1 MPGIRIAAFARTALL
16 LAPALA
22 CTACLATQRA
32 PAAPTPDHSRKEVH
46 MHDATTPA
54 PSTAIA
60 AQTMAKRWLAFA
72 DQARASRDFERAR
85 FWKAMELPPQQLS
98 DSQYFEEEPGYQ
110 AFTQEFA
117 GGKWAGI
124 ASFGDGDGQPGA
136 RFARLAFEHPDD
148 RLDNAALDLAPVCG
162 LDLDGFRKALLDA
175 GYLEGP
181 TAPSDAGYASKG
193 TATVVFSRGP
203 LQVSLVTQREAAQ
216 PQARRE
222 RACVVSAEARD
233 FSESPSDAGSR

>member
-22 CTACLATQRA
+22 CAACLATARP

-46 MHDATTPA
+46 MHDAMTPA
-54 PSTAIA
+54 ASAALA
-60 AQTMAKRWLAFA
+60 AQTLAERWLAFA
-72 DQARASRDFERAR
+72 GEIRSARDFQRSR
-85 FWKAMELPPQQLS
+85 FWKTMGLPPQELG
-98 DSQYFEEEPGYQ
+98 DRQYFAEESGYQ

-117 GGKWAGI
+117 GGQWAGI

-148 RLDNAALDLAPVCG
+148 RLDNAALDLGPVCEV
-162 LDLDGFRKALLDA
+162 DLDGFRQALLRA

-181 TAPSDAGYASKG
+181 TEPSAPEYANKG
-193 TATVVFSRGP
+193 TATVVFSRGS
-203 LQVSLVTQREAAQ
+203 LQVSLVTQRATARAQ
-216 PQARRE
+216 
-222 RACVVSAEARD
+222 RACVLSAEARD
-233 FSESPSDAGSR
+233 FSAAQPDAGSR

>member
-1 MPGIRIAAFARTALL
+1 MPGIRIAAVARTALL

-22 CTACLATQRA
+22 CAACLATARA

-54 PSTAIA
+54 PSSAFA
-60 AQTMAKRWLAFA
+60 AQTLAKRWLAFA
-72 DQARASRDFERAR
+72 GEIRSARDFERGR
-85 FWKAMELPPQQLS
+85 FWKTMGLPPQALS
-98 DSQYFEEEPGYQ
+98 DSQYFEDESGYQ

-117 GGKWAGI
+117 GGQWAGI

-148 RLDNAALDLAPVCG
+148 RLDNAALDLGPVCA
-162 LDLDGFRKALLDA
+162 LDLDGFRQALLGA

-181 TAPSDAGYASKG
+181 TEPSAAEYANKG
-193 TATVVFSRGP
+193 TATVVFNRGS
-203 LQVSLVTQREAAQ
+203 LQVSLVTQRAAAPAQ
-216 PQARRE
+216 RE
-222 RACVVSAEARD
+222 RACVLSAEARD
-233 FSESPSDAGSR
+233 FSAAQPDAGSR

>member
-16 LAPALA
+16 MAPALA
-22 CTACLATQRA
+22 CAACLATARA

-46 MHDATTPA
+46 MHEATTPA
-54 PSTAIA
+54 ASAAIA
-60 AQTMAKRWLAFA
+60 AQTLAKRWLAFA
-72 DQARASRDFERAR
+72 GEVRSARDFERGR
-85 FWKAMELPPQQLS
+85 FWKAMGLPPQELS
-98 DSQYFEEEPGYQ
+98 DSQSFEEEPGYQ

-117 GGKWAGI
+117 GGQWAGI

-148 RLDNAALDLAPVCG
+148 RLDNAALDLGPVCE
-162 LDLDGFRKALLDA
+162 LDLDGFRKALLGA

-181 TAPSDAGYASKG
+181 SEPSAAEYASKG
-193 TATVVFSRGP
+193 TATVVFNRGS

-222 RACVVSAEARD
+222 RACVLSAEARD
-233 FSESPSDAGSR
+233 FAPAQPDAGSR